1 MKKNI
6 YFEPPSRLQLLDKLR
21 HFVRFSDFLLIVSG
35 GRGAGKSTL
44 LSQLRPDEGDN
55 TLNCCFVSPE
65 AEVGEQQLLEL
76 LIAQFPSHEQGG
88 TGFADQLKVFHLQ
101 LKAMQASGV
110 KCLIAVDD
118 AELLSDSALN
128 LLLNLHAADAQ
139 LLLVSENEY
148 ALSLLDNSAV
158 KHMEGR
164 VHHLVIEGMLDGEAA
179 EYLELCHPAV
189 ASLPDKKKNDL
200 IRLAEGMPG
209 RIETLLAGGKV
220 TKASPVGKRSA
231 FPLPGMHMVGIAALL
246 VGIVVVSLLKFLP
259 EEQIPAELVSE
270 ERVSMP
276 LSVDVKAAN
285 EVLEAPVLSINE
297 RSPSSAK
304 DETVPSANDSV
315 ASSLAA
321 DPVKLD
327 LAARLKEQ
335 ELLLRKNKVPALE
348 VNKEKPAV
356 SGADAVVTTLEDDLR
371 AVVEE
376 NSPAAVIEKA
386 PSVASEVVVA
396 TVLPKPKP
404 KPKPKP
410 QIKSVSVH
418 ESVLLG
424 WPAKGYTLQMLGAR
438 SKASALDFIAG
449 QSDASQFYYFETI
462 YKGLPWH
469 VVVYG
474 QYVNRDIANASIR
487 KLPKELQ
494 KIKPWA
500 RSVQGVQI
508 DIRKKKI
515 K

>member
-1 MKKNI
+1 
-6 YFEPPSRLQLLDKLR
+6 
-21 HFVRFSDFLLIVSG
+21 
-35 GRGAGKSTL
+35 
-44 LSQLRPDEGDN
+44 
-55 TLNCCFVSPE
+55 
-65 AEVGEQQLLEL
+65 
-76 LIAQFPSHEQGG
+76 
-88 TGFADQLKVFHLQ
+88 
-101 LKAMQASGV
+101 
-110 KCLIAVDD
+110 
-118 AELLSDSALN
+118 
-128 LLLNLHAADAQ
+128 
-139 LLLVSENEY
+139 
-148 ALSLLDNSAV
+148 
-158 KHMEGR
+158 
-164 VHHLVIEGMLDGEAA
+164 MLDGEAA

-220 TKASPVGKRSA
+220 TKAPSVAKSSA

-246 VGIVVVSLLKFLP
+246 AGIVVVSLLKFLP
-259 EEQIPAELVSE
+259 EEQSPAELVSE

-276 LSVDVKAAN
+276 LSVDVKP
-285 EVLEAPVLSINE
+285 VVDLSEAPVLSINE
-297 RSPSSAK
+297 VSPGGAKSEKSA
-304 DETVPSANDSV
+304 SMNDSV
-315 ASSLAA
+315 ASDLAA
-321 DPVKLD
+321 DQVKLD

-335 ELLLRKNKVPALE
+335 EQLLRESKKPALV

-356 SGADAVVTTLEDDLR
+356 SGPDAVVTTLEEDLR
-371 AVVEE
+371 AVVKE
-376 NSPAAVIEKA
+376 NSPVVVVEKA
-386 PSVASEVVVA
+386 PSVVPEVVVA
-396 TVLPKPKP
+396 AVLPKPKP
-404 KPKPKP
+404 QMKN
-410 QIKSVSVH
+410 VSVH
-418 ESVLLG
+418 ETALLG
-424 WPAKGYTLQMLGAR
+424 WPSKGYTLQMLGAR